1 MLGTEVR
8 FMLVKKSIFRYNDSK
23 PAKKRKYT
31 QMHHPDIRTEHLAHF
46 RRWKEGGVLSEK
58 ASLRLECILGYLER
72 DIPMA
77 EAAAAFNV
85 APNTLRRW
93 LDAFDPAD
101 PSSLEEKSRRAR
113 TVRATQL
120 EPSTVALIREYR
132 VVSPKA
138 GKEEISQSLLRDHGI
153 HASASAIGRV
163 IERECFYF
171 AESPLHKRKRFMA
184 GARVAVKNSP
194 NLVQQEA
201 QPLVPASVPVAFQPA
216 RSAKKTLARA
226 LVASVLL
233 LVTAAVGF
241 GAGATT
247 ASLIGST
254 DETRMCVASPIP
266 HPTHSTSSYS
276 AHP

>member
-1 MLGTEVR
+1 
-8 FMLVKKSIFRYNDSK
+8 
-23 PAKKRKYT
+23 
-31 QMHHPDIRTEHLAHF
+31 MHHPDIRTEHLAHF

-138 GKEEISQSLLRDHGI
+138 GKEEISQLLLRDHGV

-163 IERECFYF
+163 VERECFYF

-184 GARVAVKNSP
+184 GARVAADIAP
-194 NLVQQEA
+194 NPVSQEA
-201 QPLVPASVPVAFQPA
+201 QPFVPASVPAAFPSV
-216 RSAKKTLARA
+216 RPAKKTLARA
-226 LVASVLL
+226 LAALTLL
-233 LVTAAVGF
+233 CFTAAAGY
-241 GAGATT
+241 GAGATA
-247 ASLIGST
+247 ASLTSQ
-254 DETRMCVASPIP
+254 SPSP
-266 HPTHSTSSYS
+266 SSFS
-276 AHP
+276 CISE